1 MPTGQ
6 LMGEMMRRLWVLLVA
21 VSLVVVLA
29 VPASAITRG
38 GFPDGDDHPYVGL
51 MVANVN
57 GQPAWRCSGALISPT
72 VYVTAGHCTSGATSA
87 TIWFETSLEPNPGA
101 FGWPFGGTTSVTGTP
116 HTHPA
121 YLDEA
126 FFLYDL
132 GVVVLDDP
140 VYLPGYASLPEVGVV
155 DTIGFGRN
163 TAAITAVGYG
173 LQGVRPNVIA
183 QLTRYQAELFIVNR
197 QGVAGLKPYE
207 AAFEGS
213 GSFVMS
219 GDAKHGGTCFG
230 DSGGPLLRGDTIVGV
245 TSFGLNANCA
255 GIGGGY
261 RIDKAPDLAFIN
273 SFLD

>member
-1 MPTGQ
+1 MQ
-6 LMGEMMRRLWVLLVA
+6 RLWILLVA
-21 VSLVVVLA
+21 VSLVALLA
-29 VPASAITRG
+29 TPATAITRG
-38 GFPDGDDHPYVGL
+38 GVPDGDDHPYVGL
-51 MVANVN
+51 MVANVDDT
-57 GQPAWRCSGALISPT
+57 PAWRCSGALISPT
-72 VYVTAGHCTSGATSA
+72 LYVTAGHCTFGADSA
-87 TIWFETSLEPNPGA
+87 TIWFETTLEPDRGA
-101 FGWPFGGTTSVTGTP
+101 FGYPFGGTTSVTGTP
-116 HTHPA
+116 YTHPA

-132 GVVVLDDP
+132 GVVVLDEP
-140 VYLPGYASLPEVGVV
+140 VVLEGGYASLPDVGDV

-163 TAAITAVGYG
+163 AATITAVGYG
-173 LQGVRPNVIA
+173 LQGVRPNAISL
-183 QLTRYQAELFIVNR
+183 LTRYQAELFIVDR
-197 QGVAGLKPYE
+197 KGVAGLKQYE

-261 RIDKAPDLAFIN
+261 RIDKPQDLAFIN
-273 SFLD
+273 DLLEVTS

>member
-1 MPTGQ
+1 MK
-6 LMGEMMRRLWVLLVA
+6 RLWILLVA
-21 VSLVVVLA
+21 VSLVAVLA
-29 VPASAITRG
+29 LPASAITRG

-51 MVANVN
+51 MVANVD
-57 GQPAWRCSGALISPT
+57 GVPGWRCSGALISPT
-72 VYVTAGHCTSGATSA
+72 VYVTAGHCTFGATDA
-87 TIWFETSLEPNPGA
+87 TIWFETTLEPNRGA
-101 FGWPFGGTTSVTGTP
+101 FGWPFGGDTSVTGTP
-116 HTHPA
+116 HTHPL

-132 GVVVLDDP
+132 GVVVLDEP
-140 VYLPGYASLPEVGVV
+140 VEMPRYASLPEIGVV

-173 LQGVRPNVIA
+173 LQGVRPNLISL
-183 QLTRYQAELFIVNR
+183 LTRYQAELFIVDR
-197 QGVAGLKPYE
+197 QGVAGLKRFE

-230 DSGGPLLRGDTIVGV
+230 DSGGPLLRDDTIVGV

-261 RIDKAPDLAFIN
+261 RIDKAPDLEFIG